1 VEARSDPVRSLYT
14 DAVLDSASRTVWVSA
29 GYSVVRLDIAADEED
44 PSTSQFPVTYREG
57 EDEVMPIAFLN
68 GTTVEMVYPAD
79 LPLEQVAIQPTGS
92 LYDGVNDFSLDGLT
106 SKFVVGRDPVEG
118 VEPMESYDPA
128 LRGIVRKWQAVP
140 ADGQAVRLG
149 PWLVDVPYEALTDE
163 QRQALLDHL
172 FGLEMEGGFLILEA
186 TSPLLLWPS
195 ADGELVTQIYVDV
208 DDLQILDRCVDFSQA
223 ADDRFVR
230 NGIEVFRLIEG
241 AAVGVDIWMWC
252 DRTGEFGIQINEGRL
267 AEALIDGL
275 SFREVERP

>member
-1 VEARSDPVRSLYT
+1 
-14 DAVLDSASRTVWVSA
+14 
-29 GYSVVRLDIAADEED
+29 
-44 PSTSQFPVTYREG
+44 
-57 EDEVMPIAFLN
+57 
-68 GTTVEMVYPAD
+68 
-79 LPLEQVAIQPTGS
+79 
-92 LYDGVNDFSLDGLT
+92 
-106 SKFVVGRDPVEG
+106 
-118 VEPMESYDPA
+118 
-128 LRGIVRKWQAVP
+128 
-140 ADGQAVRLG
+140 
-149 PWLVDVPYEALTDE
+149 
-163 QRQALLDHL
+163 
-172 FGLEMEGGFLILEA
+172 MEGGFLILEA